1 MSVESPP
8 QESSGADFLHK
19 GHAAAPTGG
28 SARSW
33 ALGAADLMRYH
44 DLNSVVV
51 RDDRGLFERVS
62 LEAFQAGLSWLTVL
76 RKRAAL
82 REVFCGFD
90 MARVAAFTERDVQ
103 RLLADAR
110 IIRSRAKIEAVISNA
125 RAALALPEGLAEFVW
140 RYAPESP
147 PPAPK
152 TAADV
157 PASTPESAALARA
170 LKQRGFR
177 FVGPT
182 TVYAMMQAVG
192 MVDDHLVDCHCRG
205 AALPAG
211 IPRNPQPERGAPA
224 VGCPCRGCFFSARG
238 WAILSFCRF
247 PWDWRIR
254 PKEIRE
260 QYPPKP
266 PRAAENTTIIHVIF
280 VTLLAGVG
288 VVRVAYPVSL
298 YCERPL
304 HARSH
309 RWRKR

>member
-8 QESSGADFLHK
+8 QESSGADFPSQ
-19 GHAAAPTGG
+19 G
-28 SARSW
+28 ARRGADGRFRCPW

-44 DLNSVVV
+44 DLEWGVVV

-157 PASTPESAALARA
+157 PASTPESAAFARA

-205 AALPAG
+205 SG
-211 IPRNPQPERGAPA
+211 T
-224 VGCPCRGCFFSARG
+224 ARG
-238 WAILSFCRF
+238 
-247 PWDWRIR
+247 
-254 PKEIRE
+254 
-260 QYPPKP
+260 YP
-266 PRAAENTTIIHVIF
+266 AESP
-280 VTLLAGVG
+280 A
-288 VVRVAYPVSL
+288 
-298 YCERPL
+298 
-304 HARSH
+304 
-309 RWRKR
+309 

>member
-1 MSVESPP
+1 
-8 QESSGADFLHK
+8 
-19 GHAAAPTGG
+19 
-28 SARSW
+28 
-33 ALGAADLMRYH
+33 LGAADLMRYH
-44 DLNSVVV
+44 DLEWGVVV

-205 AALPAG
+205 SG
-211 IPRNPQPERGAPA
+211 T
-224 VGCPCRGCFFSARG
+224 ARG
-238 WAILSFCRF
+238 
-247 PWDWRIR
+247 
-254 PKEIRE
+254 
-260 QYPPKP
+260 YP
-266 PRAAENTTIIHVIF
+266 AESP
-280 VTLLAGVG
+280 A
-288 VVRVAYPVSL
+288 
-298 YCERPL
+298 
-304 HARSH
+304 
-309 RWRKR
+309 